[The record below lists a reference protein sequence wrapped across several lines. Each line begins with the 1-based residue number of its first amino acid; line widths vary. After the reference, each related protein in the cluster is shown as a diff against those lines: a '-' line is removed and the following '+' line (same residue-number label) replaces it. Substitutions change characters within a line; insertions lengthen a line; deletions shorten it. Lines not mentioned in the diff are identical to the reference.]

1 MTKPKAD
8 RVKYTLEFKL
18 EAVRLVDTGLTLAA
32 AARSLGISDQTL
44 FNWLKAHRQGRL
56 TGADIKPVTPEQMEI
71 SRLRAELA
79 RVKMERDILEKA
91 NGVLRKSIQL
101 KYAFIF
107 THRRL
112 WPIGVQ
118 CRVLGVSATGFH
130 CHQARC
136 AVNCPQRGL
145 SDAALLVHIRAI
157 HARSRGSYGWPRIW
171 RGLLADGVRVGKER
185 VQKLMQPH
193 GICGKGKRRFKVT
206 TDSAHDLPISE
217 NLLDR
222 QFAVMEPDKAWVGDI
237 TYIPTD
243 EGWLFL
249 AVVVDLFSRQ
259 IVGWSM
265 DERMKSSLV
274 IDALRMAWFKR
285 HPQKSSGLLFH
296 SDRGS
301 QYASFDFRHVL
312 RGYGIVGS
320 MSRRGNCWDN
330 ACSETVFGSLK
341 VERLHGLRFK
351 TRRAAKDEVI
361 NWLLWYNQ
369 ERLHSTLHYVS
380 PMQYE
385 QNWQRQQP

>member
-1 MTKPKAD
+1 M
-8 RVKYTLEFKL
+8 
-18 EAVRLVDTGLTLAA
+18 
-32 AARSLGISDQTL
+32 Q
-44 FNWLKAHRQGRL
+44 
-56 TGADIKPVTPEQMEI
+56 
-71 SRLRAELA
+71 LR
-79 RVKMERDILEKA
+79 
-91 NGVLRKSIQL
+91 
-101 KYAFIF
+101 
-107 THRRL
+107 
-112 WPIGVQ
+112 
-118 CRVLGVSATGFH
+118 
-130 CHQARC
+130 
-136 AVNCPQRGL
+136 
-145 SDAALLVHIRAI
+145 
-157 HARSRGSYGWPRIW
+157 
-171 RGLLADGVRVGKER
+171 RVGKER
-185 VQKLMQPH
+185 VQKLMQLH

-222 QFAVMEPDKAWVGDI
+222 QFAVKEPDKAWVGDI

-312 RGYGIVGS
+312 QGYGIVSS